1 MGLRFPVTMIV
12 KLTKPKKCITGRDSP
27 KSNLPSRAPDFS
39 NYGLWVGLAL
49 QEVNSQLNPRIREH
63 PQVSARELA
72 ADIVSDFFAQAK
84 DEISPGRPLKYFKIF
99 AKRRA
104 IDVCRNINS
113 GKEQFY
119 VRWPATSELSHQD
132 WLEGQAAIC
141 GGASHPRALREDVD
155 LIFSRTCAQARLKE
169 WQIPIVRAVMTEES
183 TVTEAAEKFA
193 LKLST
198 VRGWTKRVQDAAARV
213 GDRF

>member
-1 MGLRFPVTMIV
+1 MGLRFPVTMIA
-12 KLTKPKKCITGRDSP
+12 KLTKPRKCITGRDSP

-72 ADIVSDFFAQAK
+72 ADIVSDFFAQ
-84 DEISPGRPLKYFKIF
+84 ENGMSPARPLKYFKIF

-104 IDVCRNINS
+104 IDVCRNISS

-119 VRWPATSELSHQD
+119 VRWPATCALSHQD
-132 WLEGQAAIC
+132 WLEGQASLDEAT
-141 GGASHPRALREDVD
+141 GHPREMRDDVD
-155 LIFSRTCAQARLKE
+155 LIFSRACAQARLKE
-169 WQIPIVRAVMTEES
+169 WQIPVVRAVMTEES
-183 TVTEAAEKFA
+183 TVKEAAEKFV

-198 VRGWTKRVQDAAARV
+198 VRGWTKRVQEAAARV